1 MTNHPNRR
9 PRGGIAPSPDL
20 LRELRDGALLTQAQA
35 GALVHATLKT
45 WQAWEYGQRRMPLA
59 AMELFVL
66 ALIAPRHPCALV
78 RPGEWVREWVRPELL
93 ALFTSQARPAP
104 TPAAAIASPALP

>member
-9 PRGGIAPSPDL
+9 PRGGNAPPPEL

-35 GALVHATLKT
+35 GALVHASEAT
-45 WQAWEYGQRRMPLA
+45 WRAWESGDRRMPRA

-66 ALIAPRHPCALV
+66 ALLAPRTPCALV
-78 RPGEWVREWVRPELL
+78 RSGDWVRDWVRPEFV
-93 ALFTSQARPAP
+93 ALVVR
-104 TPAAAIASPALP
+104 

>member
-9 PRGGIAPSPDL
+9 PRGGTAPPPEL

-35 GALVHATLKT
+35 GALVHASEAT
-45 WQAWEYGQRRMPLA
+45 WRAWESGLRRMPMA

-78 RPGEWVREWVRPELL
+78 RPGEWVAQWVRPEFL
-93 ALFTSQARPAP
+93 ALVMPQERQPSSDP
-104 TPAAAIASPALP
+104 

>member
-9 PRGGIAPSPDL
+9 PRGGIAPPPEL

-35 GALVHATLKT
+35 AALVHASEAT
-45 WQAWEYGQRRMPLA
+45 WRAWESGLRRMPMA

-66 ALIAPRHPCALV
+66 SLIAPRQPCALV
-78 RPGEWVREWVRPELL
+78 AYGEWVRDWVRPELV
-93 ALFTSQARPAP
+93 ALVRPPARQPSR
-104 TPAAAIASPALP
+104 IV